1 MAKDKNMTNQRT
13 IKQSLVPS
21 TLKLKIVRSDL
32 NHFKAHL
39 KYFISSIN
47 LNESEEFH
55 KILLIDFFKHT
66 FYQDKYQINTN
77 DRADLVIRNTK
88 ENTSPIKVII
98 ETKNPSNPAEMISC
112 NNLNKKAL
120 QELLLYYLRERVI
133 QQNLHLTYLIVTNF
147 KEWFVFD
154 AQEFDKF
161 FFKSKELV
169 DLFVNFEA
177 KKLSITKTEDF
188 YREIAAPY
196 LEKIKHEIE
205 FTYFSLQNYQSI
217 LENDDPEQ
225 DHLFVPLFKF
235 LMPEHLLKQP
245 FANDNNIL
253 NKEFY
258 NELLHILGLTEI
270 KENGKKFIRRKP
282 ISERYLG
289 SLLEQTILQLE
300 TLGKIKQLENIEQF
314 GDTTEQQ
321 LFAIALELV
330 ITWINRILFLKLL
343 ESQLLT
349 YHKKNKEYSFLNV
362 QKIKNF
368 WDLNNLFFQVLACK
382 PEERNELFRQRFQ
395 TIPYLNSSLFELTT
409 LEHQIFCIS
418 CLNSQETLPIF
429 QATVLK
435 DRQGKKRVGEI
446 EILAYLF
453 EFLDAYDFA
462 SESKEK
468 IQEESKILISS
479 SVLGL
484 IFEKINGYQDGSFF
498 TPSIITM
505 YMSRETVRLAIL
517 QKFKEQKDWD
527 CNTIEELYEKIT
539 DKKEANAIINSLKIC
554 DPAVGSGHFLVS
566 VLNEIITVKSELRI
580 LLDRHGIIL
589 RDWHA
594 KVSND
599 ELVISDEDGEL
610 FNYRPK
616 GEESNRVQA
625 ALFHEKQTL
634 IENCLFGVDINPN
647 SVKICR
653 LRLWIELLKNA
664 YYNSSNQLETL
675 PNIDINIQCGN
686 SLISR
691 FSLDVDL
698 KKLLEKNKININ
710 DYKQAFHRYQ
720 NAKNPGEKLEMERF
734 IIQIK
739 QKVKNE
745 LYNTFPKM
753 KQLNNLSAERNSLT
767 QQISVIK
774 ETTEEKKLRLEQIKK
789 LDNEIIKLNEE
800 LEKIKNNKFYR
811 NALEW
816 RFELPEILNN
826 QGDFI
831 GFDLIIG
838 NPPYIDIKQLSNQN
852 QYVKFLFNSFNTAEN
867 RINLYS
873 LFIEKAHDL
882 IHEKGILAFINPNSL
897 LLNSSYQKIRAK
909 IVDDVYKI
917 IKLPDDIFEHAVVET
932 MLLFLQKNNQSN
944 QIVSKCFKNNEIFDV
959 TNLEFLTFNRKS
971 WRETKNIA
979 FNIFATSEFENLI
992 LKLEL
997 NVFSLG
1003 QFVDFSLGITP
1014 YDKYKGHSED
1024 VIKNRRFHADNKI
1037 DENYVPL
1044 ISGKNII
1051 PYFISNEVKEYLS
1064 YGHWLGAPR
1073 EKRFFSQP
1081 RIIIRQIISNTYPM
1095 IYAGYTDEELYHSQ
1109 IGFVILERP
1118 HSGIKLKYILAILN
1132 SKLMNFYHKFR
1143 FLDVEKGT
1151 FQKILIQNC
1160 KLFPI
1165 KKCSEM
1171 KQLSLIELV
1180 NKIIEGKKV
1189 GLETIEWER
1198 HIDRLVYQLYDLT
1211 EKEIETIENA
1221 FIS

>member
-1 MAKDKNMTNQRT
+1 MVKDKNMTNQRT
-13 IKQSLVPS
+13 IKQSLIPS
-21 TLKLKIVRSDL
+21 ALKLKIMRSDL
-32 NHFKAHL
+32 NHFKTHL
-39 KYFISSIN
+39 KHFLSNIN

-66 FYQDKYQINTN
+66 FYQDKYQINTS
-77 DRADLVIRNTK
+77 DRADLVIKSTK
-88 ENTSPIKVII
+88 ENTSSIKVIV
-98 ETKNPSNPAEMISC
+98 ETKSPSNSTEMISC
-112 NNLNKKAL
+112 HNLNKKAL

-147 KEWFVFD
+147 NEWFVFD
-154 AQEFDKF
+154 VQEFDKF
-161 FFKSKELV
+161 FFKNKELV
-169 DLFVNFEA
+169 NLFIDFKA

-245 FANDNNIL
+245 FTNDNNIL

-289 SLLEQTILQLE
+289 SLLEQAILQLE
-300 TLGKIKQLENIEQF
+300 TLGKIKHLEDIEQF

-343 ESQLLT
+343 ESQLVT
-349 YHKKNKEYSFLNV
+349 YHKNDKEYSFLNL
-362 QKIKNF
+362 QKLKTF
-368 WDLNNLFFQVLACK
+368 WDLNSLFFQVLACK
-382 PEERNELFRQRFQ
+382 PEQRNEIFKQKFQ
-395 TIPYLNSSLFELTT
+395 TVPYLNSSLFELTT
-409 LEHQIFCIS
+409 LEHQTFCIS
-418 CLNSQETLPIF
+418 CLNSQEILPVF
-429 QATVLK
+429 SATVLK
-435 DRQGKKRVGEI
+435 NQQGKKKTGKI
-446 EILAYLF
+446 DILSYLF

-462 SESKEK
+462 SEGKEQ
-468 IQEESKILISS
+468 IQEQNKTLISA

-498 TPSIITM
+498 TPSVITM
-505 YMSRETVRLAIL
+505 YMSRESVRLAIL
-517 QKFKEQKDWD
+517 QKFKEYKGWD
-527 CNTIEELYEKIT
+527 CKTIEELYEKIT
-539 DKKEANAIINSLKIC
+539 DKKEANQIINSLKIC

-566 VLNEIITVKSELRI
+566 VLNEIIAVKSELKI
-580 LLDRHGIIL
+580 LLDRRGILL
-589 RDWHA
+589 RDSRA

-599 ELVISDEDGEL
+599 ELIITDEEGEL
-610 FNYRPK
+610 FHYRPK
-616 GEESNRVQA
+616 GEESNRIQS
-625 ALFHEKQTL
+625 ALFHEKQTI

-653 LRLWIELLKNA
+653 LRLWVELLKHA
-664 YYNSSNQLETL
+664 YYSYPNQLETL

-691 FSLDVDL
+691 FSLDIDL
-698 KKLLEKNKININ
+698 KALLEKNKINIAE
-710 DYKQAFHRYQ
+710 YKQAFHRYQ
-720 NAKNPGEKLEMERF
+720 NAKNRDEKLEMENF
-734 IIQIK
+734 ITKIK

-753 KQLNNLSAERNSLT
+753 KQLHNLQNEKNILA
-767 QQISVIK
+767 QQSFILK
-774 ETTEEKKLRLEQIKK
+774 ETPEEKSLRKEQIKK
-789 LDNEIIKLNEE
+789 LDIALSKLNEE
-800 LEKIKNNKFYR
+800 VEKIKSNKFYR
-811 NALEW
+811 NAFEW
-816 RFELPEILNN
+816 RFEFPEILSD

-838 NPPYIDIKQLSNQN
+838 NPPYIDIKQLDN
-852 QYVKFLFNSFNTAEN
+852 QYVRFLFDSFNTAEN

-873 LFIEKAHDL
+873 LFIERFHNV
-882 IHEKGILAFINPNSL
+882 IHKNGILAFINPNSL

-944 QIVSKCFKNNEIFDV
+944 QILSKYFKREEQFEA
-959 TNLEFLTFNRKS
+959 TNLEFVIFSRES
-971 WRETKNIA
+971 WRQNKEIS
-979 FNIFATSEFENLI
+979 FNIFTTSAFESLI
-992 LKLEL
+992 LKLES
-997 NVFSLG
+997 NVFLLG

-1024 VIKNRRFHADNKI
+1024 IIKNRRFHAENRR
-1037 DENYVPL
+1037 DENDVPL
-1044 ISGKNII
+1044 ISGKNIM
-1051 PYFISNEVKEYLS
+1051 PYIISNEIKEYLS

-1073 EKRFFSQP
+1073 EKRFFTQP

-1095 IYAGYTDEELYHSQ
+1095 IYAGYTEEELYHTQ

-1143 FLDVEKGT
+1143 FLDVEKET

-1165 KKCSEM
+1165 KKCAEI
-1171 KQLSLIELV
+1171 KQLALIELV
-1180 NKIIEGKKV
+1180 NKIIEQKQAN
-1189 GLETIEWER
+1189 LETSVLEKQ
-1198 HIDRLVYQLYDLT
+1198 IDELVYQLYDLT
-1211 EKEIETIENA
+1211 EEEIETIEKS